1 MEAGES
7 VLNENSIVLQD
18 IIISGGRIEYKYEL
32 FGVISKYFN
41 QNHALVIEYSENMEG
56 VSQGLAVIPFLT
68 NVLPIAWL
76 SDAQIYVDEVDRS
89 FFNSVS
95 EFKKGY
101 EQMYPG
107 VEFRGELIAKQVID
121 YQCPSSNRTATFFSG
136 GVDSM
141 ATLLNRLDEKPDLIT
156 VWGSDIPLDDVQGW
170 QQVKKDVQGYAVSFG
185 LKTLFIKSSF
195 RLFIN
200 YAALDS
206 DFTRILG
213 TGWWYGVQHGI
224 GLIGHVAPYVGLYNL
239 KTLYIPASFSIN
251 NCDGLKCAS
260 VPWIDDHVRFACSSV
275 LHEGFANNRQEKIR
289 QICQYCRDTNEQIIL
304 RVCWES
310 RGGENCSR
318 CEKCARTILGIIAEH
333 EDPQRFGFEVDGKTL
348 KNFRKQLQHNW
359 ELPPIN
365 SWAGI
370 QNRFL
375 SEREY
380 WNNVDEVNWILTYD
394 FKNNNRSII
403 KRGRRIK
410 TYLISNIPIPLKKLI
425 KYFLHWDR

>member
-1 MEAGES
+1 
-7 VLNENSIVLQD
+7 LNENRIVLQD
-18 IIISGGRIEYKYEL
+18 VIISGGRIEYKYEL
-32 FGVISKYFN
+32 AGAVSKYFHE
-41 QNHALVIEYSENMEG
+41 NHPLVIEYSESMESVPLG
-56 VSQGLAVIPFLT
+56 VAAIPFLT

-107 VEFRGELIAKQVID
+107 VEFRGELIAAQAID
-121 YQCPSSNRTATFFSG
+121 YDYSSSDRTATFFSG
-136 GVDSM
+136 GVDST

-156 VWGSDIPLDDVQGW
+156 VWGSDIPLDDVKGW
-170 QQVKKDVQGYAVSFG
+170 QQVKKDVEGYAVRFG
-185 LKTLFIKSSF
+185 LKTLFIESAF

-200 YAALDS
+200 YAYLDN
-206 DFTRILG
+206 DFSRILG
-213 TGWWYGVQHGI
+213 TGWWYGMQHGI
-224 GLIGHVAPYVGLYNL
+224 GLIGHAAPYAGLHSL
-239 KTLYIPASFSIN
+239 KTVYIPGTFSSN

-260 VPWIDDHVRFACSSV
+260 VPWIDDQVRFVCSSV
-275 LHEGFANNRQEKIR
+275 LHEGFAYHRQDKIR
-289 QICQYCRDTNEQIIL
+289 QICQYCRDTNEQLVL

-310 RGGENCSR
+310 RGGGNCSR
-318 CEKCARTILGIIAEH
+318 CEKCARSIMGIMAEH
-333 EDPQRFGFEVDGKTL
+333 GNPQQFGFEIDAKTL

-359 ELPPIN
+359 ELPPIT
-365 SWAGI
+365 SWTGI

-380 WNNVDEVNWILTYD
+380 WNNIDELSWILTYD

-410 TYLISNIPIPLKKLI
+410 AYLISIIPDSLKVILKKIL
-425 KYFLHWDR
+425 DRDR